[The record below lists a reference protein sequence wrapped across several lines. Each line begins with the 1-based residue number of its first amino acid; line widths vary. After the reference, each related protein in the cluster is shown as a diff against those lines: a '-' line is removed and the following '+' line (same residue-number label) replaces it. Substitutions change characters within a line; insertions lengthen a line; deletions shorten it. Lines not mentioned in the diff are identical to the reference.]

1 MQTTSFAHD
10 YTLSKLMLG
19 TVQFGLPYGVANRSG
34 QPTYAEVRAIVAA
47 AIEGGVT
54 CFDTAAA
61 YGTSEEVLGRA
72 LHELGVAD
80 RVMVVTK
87 VQPLTDVAVA
97 DATVA
102 AREIEHSVDRS
113 RQRLRL
119 DCLPL
124 VLFHREA
131 DGCYLEELDRLKTKG
146 WLSQCGVSCDNQPGP
161 AAEFVADPH
170 VSALQVPG
178 NLLDRRHQHSGLLAE
193 AAARDVAIFIRSVYL
208 QGLLVMPEVAVPVH
222 VRAVLPVRRK
232 LAAVAHAAGMP
243 LTELAIRYMVSQ
255 TGVTSLVIG
264 VETVAQIRDNIELF
278 TRGPLT
284 AEVLAAADAVVP
296 DLSEAIVTPSLWST
310 LEHKKKSL
318 SLMKKKLE
326 RCTADNTYFNPD
338 FHGALSCGIKPMKGQ

>member
-1 MQTTSFAHD
+1 MKTTSFDHD

-34 QPTYAEVRAIVAA
+34 QPTYKEVQAIVAA

-87 VQPLTDVAVA
+87 VQPLSDAAVA

-131 DGCYLEELDRLKTKG
+131 DGRYLDELDRLKAKG
-146 WLSQCGVSCDNQPGP
+146 WLRHSGVSCDNRPGP
-161 AAEFVADPH
+161 AARFAANRCVR
-170 VSALQVPG
+170 ALQVPG

-193 AAARDVAIFIRSVYL
+193 ATAHNVAIFIRSVYL
-208 QGLLVMPEVAVPVH
+208 QGLLVMPEAAVPAH
-222 VRAVLPVRRK
+222 VRTVLTVRRK
-232 LAAVAHAAGMP
+232 LEAVAQAAGIP
-243 LTELAIRYMVSQ
+243 LAELAIRYMLSQ
-255 TGVTSLVIG
+255 VGVTSLVIG
-264 VETVAQIRDNIELF
+264 VETVAQIQDNVRLF
-278 TRGPLT
+278 TRGPL
-284 AEVLAAADAVVP
+284 APEVLAAADTVVP
-296 DLSEAIVTPSLWST
+296 NLPEAIVTPSLWPT
-310 LEHKKKSL
+310 LK
-318 SLMKKKLE
+318 
-326 RCTADNTYFNPD
+326 T
-338 FHGALSCGIKPMKGQ
+338 